1 MSIGARHDLI
11 FSHEGNARAAASVIL
26 IGVVAALVGSVFMT
40 IGPRLN
46 QAPRPT
52 GNASIG
58 DPSAPVRVI
67 GHAPRENGPC
77 EQQVW
82 PNIDQRCLVR
92 AEATANSGNTPSPER
107 NDKLSPP
114 TTTAATTSP
123 QASSHD
129 VTNGSTPYY
138 APVPAQSR
146 QDALDVTESSDM
158 TADPLNDN
166 ADELRRQEP
175 KEPIEPPR
183 KRGRGHYRSFHI
195 HFGAFRF

>member
-1 MSIGARHDLI
+1 MSTSARHDLI

-26 IGVVAALVGSVFMT
+26 IGVVATLVGSVFMA
-40 IGPRLN
+40 IGPRVN

-58 DPSAPVRVI
+58 DPSTPVRVI
-67 GHAPRENGPC
+67 GYAPRENGPC

-82 PNIDQRCLVR
+82 PNIDHRCLVR
-92 AEATANSGNTPSPER
+92 TEATANSGNITSPEQ

-114 TTTAATTSP
+114 TITAATTSP

-138 APVPAQSR
+138 ASAAEQSR
-146 QDALDVTESSDM
+146 QDALNVTESSDV

-166 ADELRRQEP
+166 AGELRQQEP
-175 KEPIEPPR
+175 QEPIEPPR
-183 KRGRGHYRSFHI
+183 KRARRHYRSF